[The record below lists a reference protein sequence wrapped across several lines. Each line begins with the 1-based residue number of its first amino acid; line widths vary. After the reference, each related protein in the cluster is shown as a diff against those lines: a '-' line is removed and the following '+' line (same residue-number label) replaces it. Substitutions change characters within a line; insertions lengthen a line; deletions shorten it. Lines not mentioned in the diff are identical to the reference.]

1 MKALRQVA
9 HEFMCHSLANGES
22 IIHIHFFGCHSSI
35 DNVDSHV
42 DSPVDSGED
51 ATKIAQKETAAF
63 VKAVQEPA
71 VERGFNQPL
80 TKQGKFETKS
90 PNSLRWSGVLKRVGM
105 ETEPMLKK
113 YKTPHKLIFRC
124 GCSVCYPA
132 NPYRTIIKHVR
143 KHLDNDETY
152 QNKSSFFPEEIVS
165 QRFVCQSICI
175 N

>member
-1 MKALRQVA
+1 M
-9 HEFMCHSLANGES
+9 
-22 IIHIHFFGCHSSI
+22 HILNILNCCTLFKTQKRLLIFQPSVNYRCPHVKVDGI
-35 DNVDSHV
+35 VDSSVWHNLN
-42 DSPVDSGED
+42 
-51 ATKIAQKETAAF
+51 K
-63 VKAVQEPA
+63 
-71 VERGFNQPL
+71 
-80 TKQGKFETKS
+80 GKFETKS
-90 PNSLRWSGVLKRVGM
+90 PDSLRWSGVLKRVGM

-152 QNKSSFFPEEIVS
+152 QNKSSLFPQRFVS